1 MTWSGLADRVAD
13 LARADGFSG
22 QVLLRRGDALLVEAC
37 FGYAERSHQVPV
49 TAGTRFGVASFTK
62 MFTAC
67 TVAGLVAEG
76 RLAFDTPVR
85 EVLPTSN
92 APAWLRP
99 EVTVHHLLSH
109 TSGIADYL
117 EEDELAER
125 EVEIFRPVLRGRPI
139 DGLREVTDF
148 LPLLERVT
156 AHPAPAPLA
165 YSSTGYVLLGLV
177 IEHVTGRPYRSVV
190 TERLLEPLGVRLPF
204 PALDEVHPEVA
215 VGYLPPGRPGAPRRT
230 NVYSLP
236 PVGGPDGG
244 AYLTAAEMV
253 GFLRAYA
260 RDEVVPGMRQR
271 LLTPVAADDDGD
283 AYGYGVWLVGSGD
296 TLRIGHTGFDPGF
309 ECHGWHWPATDTTL
323 AILANDNFTLQSL
336 YRTLVELVEQP
347 G

>member
-1 MTWSGLADRVAD
+1 MTWAAAAERVSEIAAADH
-13 LARADGFSG
+13 FSG
-22 QVLLRRGDALLVEAC
+22 QVLLRRGDDVLLEVC
-37 FGYAERSHQVPV
+37 FGYAERSHRAPV
-49 TAGTRFGVASFTK
+49 TPRTRFGVASFTK

-67 TVAGLVAEG
+67 AVAGLVAEG
-76 RLAFDTPVR
+76 RLGFDTAVR
-85 EVLPTSN
+85 DTLPAARCPT
-92 APAWLRP
+92 WLRP

-109 TSGIADYL
+109 TSGIGDYL
-117 EEDELAER
+117 AEDEMAEG
-125 EVEIFRPVLRGRPI
+125 EVESFRPMLGGRPI
-139 DGLREVTDF
+139 DGLREVADF
-148 LPLLERVT
+148 LPLLDRV
-156 AHPAPAPLA
+156 AVRPAPAPLA

-177 IEHVTGRPYRSVV
+177 VEHLAGRPYRTEV
-190 TERLLEPLGVRLPF
+190 TDRVLAPLGIRLPF

-215 VGYLPPGRPGAPRRT
+215 VGYLPPGRPGANRRT

-244 AYLTAAEMV
+244 AYLTATELV

-271 LLTPVAADDDGD
+271 LLTPVAADEDGD

-296 TLRIGHTGFDPGF
+296 TLRLGHTGFDPGF

-323 AILANDNFTLQSL
+323 AILANDNFTLQTL
-336 YRTLVELVEQP
+336 CRTLVELVERP